1 MATIAEN
8 LNRIQS
14 AKTDIRTAI
23 EAKGVTVPSSATID
37 TYDTYVSQISGGM
50 PMPSKLSSAS
60 FNDYGVITSAEI
72 KSGVTSIGDMAFYNV
87 LSLQSITIP
96 DTVTSIGHSSFYNCG
111 NISNITIPD
120 SVTTIGEQAFFY
132 CGFSNITIPSG
143 VTSIGSNAFQ
153 GCRITS
159 IVIPSGV
166 TTINYYTFGEC
177 TSLSSVIIPNS
188 VTSIGGNA
196 FSSCYSLTSI
206 TIPSSVT
213 SIGEYAFAYGYSFTG
228 ITCMATTPPTLGSGA
243 FDDTNDCPIYVPASS
258 LSTYQSAW
266 SDYASRIQAIP
277 GSYKWLATYSGGT
290 TSTAACD
297 STSAIT
303 LGEINNTDL
312 VSVEIGECVTSIGYG
327 AFDDY
332 TSITSCTIGSG
343 VTSIA
348 GTAFRDCRRLT
359 SIDIPDSVASIG
371 GSAFN
376 GCTGLTSCTIG
387 SGITSIGIGSFSN
400 CTSLTSITIK
410 ATTPP
415 TLNSGAF
422 YGSTCPIYVPAA
434 SLTAYQA
441 SEDWEDYRTRL
452 QAIS

>member
-8 LNRIQS
+8 LSRIQS

-60 FNDYGVITSAEI
+60 FNDYGLITSAEI
-72 KSGVTSIGDMAFYNV
+72 KSGVTSIGDTAFYGA
-87 LSLQSITIP
+87 LSLRSITIP
-96 DTVTSIGHSSFYNCG
+96 DTVTSIGNSSFYNCSSL
-111 NISNITIPD
+111 SNITIPS
-120 SVTTIGEQAFFY
+120 SVTSIGEQAFSY
-132 CGFSNITIPSG
+132 CGFSNITIPDT
-143 VTSIGSNAFQ
+143 VTSIGNSAFQ
-153 GCRITS
+153 GCPITS

-166 TTINYYTFGEC
+166 TTINYGTFGEC

-196 FSSCYSLTSI
+196 FASCYNLSTI

-228 ITCMATTPPTLGSGA
+228 ITCMATTPPTLGYDVFA
-243 FDDTNDCPIYVPASS
+243 DTNDCPIYVPASS
-258 LSTYQSAW
+258 LSAYQSAW

-277 GSYKWLATYSGGT
+277 VSYKWIATYTGGT
-290 TSTAACD
+290 TSSATCD

-303 LGEINNTDL
+303 LGEINDTDL

-332 TSITSCTIGSG
+332 TSIESCTIGSG

-348 GTAFRDCRRLT
+348 GTAFRDCRKLT
-359 SIDIPDSVASIG
+359 SIDIPDSVTSIG
-371 GSAFN
+371 GSAFQ

-387 SGITSIGIGSFSN
+387 SGITSIGIGAFAN
-400 CTSLTSITIK
+400 CSGLTSVTIN

-415 TLNSGAF
+415 TLSSGGF

-434 SLTAYQA
+434 SLTSYQT
-441 SEDWEDYRTRL
+441 SEDWEDYSSRL